1 MVFKH
6 TLILIHKY
14 FYNYLN
20 YELFMLPAVTIIY
33 FGWFYLMVGYFHI
46 YYNNNILM
54 VIKLPILLK

>member
-33 FGWFYLMVGYFHI
+33 FGWFYLMAISTF
-46 YYNNNILM
+46 
-54 VIKLPILLK
+54 IKITTY